1 MQYSDH
7 TLRNTQITTIRCHV
21 QHSTSTISQPLK
33 EVLKSSG
40 NDSKLTA
47 VFSVVLKSKERGTE
61 GVQDLQRNNY
71 FLMFAVR
78 GHSFY

>member
-7 TLRNTQITTIRCHV
+7 TLRNTQITTIRCRV

-33 EVLKSSG
+33 EVLKSSR
-40 NDSKLTA
+40 NDSKLT
-47 VFSVVLKSKERGTE
+47 VFSIVLKSKERGTE

-71 FLMFAVR
+71 FLMFAVK